1 MQPVSRVRAPHPKK
15 LLAVLVPAVVALVA
29 LPAEGR
35 ITDLKIT
42 KVESP
47 AFGGTSF
54 GSVGQYETLTGIAY
68 GEVDPKD
75 PRNAIITDIA
85 LAPRNARG
93 MVEYSMDVVI
103 TKPIDMSR
111 GNGTILHDVPNRG
124 RIRSP
129 EMNIGGSATAIGDGF
144 LEKQGYTLV
153 DSGWEID
160 LTSGLRITV
169 PVARNRDGSE
179 ITGRVRS
186 EYILDAPES
195 TQDVTAPPAY
205 EAVSTSNADATLTM
219 RVHQDDPKVTIPRT
233 DWAFAD
239 CTSVGF
245 PGVPDTKKVCL
256 KDGFDTNH
264 IYELVYTA
272 KNPLVAG
279 LGFAA
284 TRDLNAFLRN
294 SVRHYGNGNPDG
306 TARCHANAHAN
317 GHNKCPTDA
326 RGPENPLGDAIQ
338 HAIIYG
344 SSQSGRWIRTFI
356 ELGFNEDENGNQ
368 VFDGAIP
375 HKASNRG
382 AFNVRW
388 AQPTRLSGTQHTERQ
403 FPGAESS
410 QTWDVSTD
418 PIAGITGGQLD
429 RCTQSRTCPKIFHTN
444 TDTEYWQATMALNT
458 TDSFGTRDL
467 PLPPNVRIYLFAS
480 THHGGGNT
488 LAQPPATIPAIPG
501 ACQLHANSNPFIQ
514 GQRALLVDLQQ
525 WIVDGTEP
533 PPSLYP
539 TLAAGTLVSVD
550 SIQYPYVPAV
560 NFTPAGVFAQKFYL
574 DRGPLFDVNDITGV
588 MAEPPIRGGGYN
600 RLVPKI
606 DENGN
611 TADGLRNTTVQ
622 VPLGTYMGSN
632 VRRAGFSEGDSCDL
646 TGSFIPFSRTKAERL
661 ANNDPRPSLEERYPT
676 HQDYVAKVTAAAQS
690 LVSQRLLLS
699 DDASFLIDQAN
710 AAAVP

>member
-1 MQPVSRVRAPHPKK
+1 
-15 LLAVLVPAVVALVA
+15 
-29 LPAEGR
+29 
-35 ITDLKIT
+35 
-42 KVESP
+42 
-47 AFGGTSF
+47 
-54 GSVGQYETLTGIAY
+54 
-68 GEVDPKD
+68 
-75 PRNAIITDIA
+75 
-85 LAPRNARG
+85 
-93 MVEYSMDVVI
+93 
-103 TKPIDMSR
+103 
-111 GNGTILHDVPNRG
+111 
-124 RIRSP
+124 
-129 EMNIGGSATAIGDGF
+129 
-144 LEKQGYTLV
+144 
-153 DSGWEID
+153 
-160 LTSGLRITV
+160 
-169 PVARNRDGSE
+169 
-179 ITGRVRS
+179 VRS

-539 TLAAGTLVSVD
+539 TLAARTLVSVD